1 MLNSLINLVKLS
13 FCKKIIIITNTLQ
26 MLNLVEFIHAH
37 KSFYKDFN
45 NFIII
50 CPYTNKDAFKKI
62 KVCHRELIKK
72 NNLILNFQNKIE
84 IKLLYLIFYIKKFF
98 NLGIDQIV
106 IGNYYS
112 YLNQQFAKIS
122 REVYVLDDGTNVL
135 LKKNLQLLKK
145 SKYSFFSI
153 FEKKFFQKEH
163 YKKNDFKF
171 LKNKF
176 FYKKK
181 YSDNILILGKP
192 IVESGFFKE
201 PQYDFLIE
209 YIKNKFKNR
218 NLYYF
223 PHPKENSNILEKKFG
238 SIKFIKS
245 KYPVEIYFLKMK
257 KTPKTIVSFNSS
269 AVIPLKLLD
278 RKLNIF
284 NIYFKI
290 RLDKNHPWR
299 LNLKRELNTKKYFE
313 SHLSIKSKTLKIP
326 DL

>member
-1 MLNSLINLVKLS
+1 MINFFINLIKLS

-26 MLNLVEFIHAH
+26 MLNLVEFFHAH
-37 KSFYKDFN
+37 KLFHREFN
-45 NFIII
+45 NFIIL
-50 CPYTNKDAFKKI
+50 CPYTNENAFKKI
-62 KVCHRELIKK
+62 KVCHKELIKK
-72 NNLILNFQNKIE
+72 NNLILNFQKKIE
-84 IKLLYLIFYIKKFF
+84 IKILYLIFYIKKFF
-98 NLGIDQIV
+98 NLGIDQII

-112 YLNQQFAKIS
+112 YLNQKFAKIS
-122 REVYVLDDGTNVL
+122 KEVLVLDDGTNVL

-153 FEKKFFQKEH
+153 FHEKLFQKKN

-176 FYKKK
+176 LNKRS
-181 YSDNILILGKP
+181 YSENVLILGKP
-192 IVESGFFKE
+192 IIESGFFKE
-201 PQYDFLIE
+201 HQYDFLIK
-209 YIKNKFKNR
+209 YIKNKFKNK

-223 PHPKENSNILEKKFG
+223 PHPKENLNILEKKFR

-245 KYPVEIYFLKMK
+245 KYPIEIYFLKMK

-278 RKLNIF
+278 KKLNIF

-290 RLDKNHPWR
+290 RLDKNNSWR
-299 LNLKRELNTKKYFE
+299 LNLPRELMTKNYFK